1 MYFSQY
7 RHKNTSQT
15 PQLSFLPW
23 RQITTNLMPATLA
36 QETCARNLCKLS
48 CTRNLHLCRSIL
60 CTFFLVQVSCTQLS
74 TALFQDRNCP
84 ARDSCCCA
92 RNCDELA
99 SNFSCKFLVQVS
111 CTIFWYKFLQH
122 VSLALVTCPP
132 SGPKITF
139 TITIQYIVYSHHH
152 SK

>member
-1 MYFSQY
+1 MEANYHQFNASY
-7 RHKNTSQT
+7 
-15 PQLSFLPW
+15 
-23 RQITTNLMPATLA
+23 
-36 QETCARNLCKLS
+36 TCSRNLCQK
-48 CTRNLHLCRSIL
+48 
-60 CTFFLVQVSCTQLS
+60 LVQVVLYKKLAPVSVNLVHVFSGKVSCTQLS

-99 SNFSCKFLVQVS
+99 SNLSCKFLVQVS
-111 CTIFWYKFLQH
+111 CIIFWYKFIQH
-122 VSLALVTCPP
+122 VSLALVKCPP